1 MTQDFSTLAKANSNT
16 KMTEAWKNLTTKN
29 QVENVLDLG
38 EKKIRMSYLLVCYF
52 HDDRSHNYLTFQSVS
67 INFQVFTGTINT
79 FYGW

>member
-16 KMTEAWKNLTTKN
+16 KMTEAWKNLATKN
-29 QVENVLDLG
+29 QVENGLDLG
-38 EKKIRMSYLLVCYF
+38 EKKIRMPYLLVCYF
-52 HDDRSHNYLTFQSVS
+52 HDDRSHNYLTFQPVS